1 MSDTFRLL
9 IYAADHPFFEG
20 ECRSAVVPTLWG
32 QQGVMAHHSNY
43 ISAIVPGWVKVRSAE
58 EKELLCAVSEGLLKV
73 ENNDVVILVATAE
86 YPEEIDE
93 NRARRAAEAAAEAT
107 TAGAVRAAEA
117 EAAPRRAAA
126 ADSGGVK
133 CSTELNSIGL

>member
-93 NRARRAAEAAAEAT
+93 NRARRAAEAAKEALLQKHS
-107 TAGAVRAAEA
+107 VREYYDVQARLA
-117 EAAPRRAAA
+117 RA
-126 ADSGGVK
+126 
-133 CSTELNSIGL
+133 LNRLKVRKYREGEY

>member
-20 ECRSAVVPTLWG
+20 ECRSAVIPTLWG

-43 ISAIVPGWVKVRSAE
+43 ISAIVPGWVKVRSAG

-73 ENNDVVILVATAE
+73 ENNDVVILVATATKTG
-86 YPEEIDE
+86 
-93 NRARRAAEAAAEAT
+93 RAARRKPQRRRCCKSTACGSIT
-107 TAGAVRAAEA
+107 TCRHAWHAR
-117 EAAPRRAAA
+117 
-126 ADSGGVK
+126 
-133 CSTELNSIGL
+133 SIG

>member
-93 NRARRAAEAAAEAT
+93 NRRAARRKPQRRRCCKSTACGSIT
-107 TAGAVRAAEA
+107 TCRHAWRA
-117 EAAPRRAAA
+117 R
-126 ADSGGVK
+126 
-133 CSTELNSIGL
+133 SIG